1 MNRGINVTPLLDSNI
16 FNPSFDYDDWPSI
29 HHNTDLM
36 IVPYND
42 SQFHLMF
49 MYPKLFRELWKE
61 EQEKDIAKLKGEEH
75 YVKEKDDGKKSEKV
89 RLKKKQSSITYH
101 INLLPSVSQ
110 DQGQLM
116 EGIALS
122 NELDIFRSDCVQD
135 LIEFKWNSFAR
146 AVHMS
151 GFYFH
156 FGYIF
161 MQAIFIN

>member
-1 MNRGINVTPLLDSNI
+1 
-16 FNPSFDYDDWPSI
+16 
-29 HHNTDLM
+29 
-36 IVPYND
+36 
-42 SQFHLMF
+42 
-49 MYPKLFRELWKE
+49 
-61 EQEKDIAKLKGEEH
+61 
-75 YVKEKDDGKKSEKV
+75 
-89 RLKKKQSSITYH
+89 
-101 INLLPSVSQ
+101 
-110 DQGQLM
+110 M

-161 MQAIFIN
+161 MQAIFINSTYLADGRFRSISGKQIEFD